1 MTFQESITK
10 CFSNY
15 ANFKGRAS
23 RSEYWWFYL
32 FVLIIDK
39 VFTLSN
45 SLTYSNEVAEIASL
59 WGSLIFL
66 PPLLAAS
73 VRRLHDRNKSGWWL
87 LIAFTI
93 IGLIPLIYWL
103 GKEGFKNVNEY
114 GDPIDLDKKTA
125 TKLE

>member
-45 SLTYSNEVAEIASL
+45 SLTFSNEVAEIASL

>member
-45 SLTYSNEVAEIASL
+45 SLTFSNDVAEIASL